1 MEICSFLKEIH
12 NFMKFLIRKIQLDAK
27 APHLFTSMNS
37 NLIADR
43 NVKIHLPEIQ
53 LLWVFN

>member
-27 APHLFTSMNS
+27 APICSQAWI
-37 NLIADR
+37 LIS
-43 NVKIHLPEIQ
+43 
-53 LLWVFN
+53 LLIEM

>member
-1 MEICSFLKEIH
+1 ML
-12 NFMKFLIRKIQLDAK
+12 R
-27 APHLFTSMNS
+27 HLFTSMNS

-53 LLWVFN
+53 LL